1 VAVLNRVERVYRA
14 LNIEEADKVPKG
26 ELGIHDELVSALL
39 GEPVGNSFE
48 AHVRV
53 RRLLNIDLVNLGL
66 DDGPKVELI
75 GMTKEG
81 YPIYRNWLWVEWV
94 ESGKTRRYL
103 KHAPSTVEYMEHF
116 CMPSVNLFNT
126 SSIRRW
132 VEQTDFCVFAQ
143 VGGVFDSIYPYMG
156 LTNYVKALYLR
167 PNALRHVIEEVYRF
181 NLEVI
186 KMFAEAGAH
195 VILVGDDLAYDNG
208 PFIPPSLLRK
218 YVLPYLAGEAEAAH
232 RLNLPVI
239 LHSDGNIRLLME
251 DIVKAGFDGLHSLQ
265 PSSGVDIVEIKK
277 RWGERLCLMGN
288 VDLDFLLTL
297 GKPEDVETEVKRL
310 MREVAPGGGYILSTT
325 NVLTRY
331 VPPENALAMYRA
343 AEKYGRYPINI

>member
-1 VAVLNRVERVYRA
+1 MATLNRIERVYRA
-14 LNIEEADKVPKG
+14 LKIEEADKVPKG

-39 GEPVGNSFE
+39 GEPSGNSFE

-53 RRLLNIDLVNLGL
+53 RRLLNMDLVNLGL
-66 DDGPKVELI
+66 EGGPRVELI
-75 GMTKEG
+75 GVTKEG
-81 YPIYRNWLWVEWV
+81 YPIYRNWLGVEWV
-94 ESGKTRRYL
+94 ESGKTRSYL
-103 KHAPSTVEYMEHF
+103 KHALSTAEDMEHF
-116 CMPSVNLFNT
+116 CMPDINLFNT
-126 SSIRRW
+126 TSIRRW

-156 LTNYVKALYLR
+156 LTNYVKALYLY

-195 VILVGDDLAYDNG
+195 VILVGDDIAYDNG

-218 YVLPYLAGEAEAAH
+218 YVFPYLAGEAEAAH

-239 LHSDGNIRLLME
+239 LHSDGNIMLLIE

-265 PSSGVDIVEIKK
+265 PSAGVDIVAIKK
-277 RWGERLCLMGN
+277 RWGSRLCLMGN
-288 VDLDFLLTL
+288 VDLDSLLTL
-297 GKPEDVETEVKRL
+297 GIPEDVEAEVKRL
-310 MREVAPGGGYILSTT
+310 IREVAPGGGYILSTT

-343 AEKYGRYPINI
+343 AEKYGQYPINI

>member
-1 VAVLNRVERVYRA
+1 MDKVERVYRA

-39 GEPVGNSFE
+39 DEPVGSSFE
-48 AHVRV
+48 AQVKV
-53 RRLLNIDLVNLGL
+53 RRLLNMDLVNLGL
-66 DDGPKVELI
+66 EGGPKVELV
-75 GMTKEG
+75 GVTKEG
-81 YPIYRNWLWVEWV
+81 YPIYRNWLGVEWV

-103 KHAPSTVEYMEHF
+103 KHALSSVEDMENF
-116 CMPSVNLFNT
+116 CMPSINLFNT

-132 VEQTDFCVFAQ
+132 VGQTDFCVFAQ

-156 LTNYVKALYLR
+156 LTNYVKALYLC
-167 PNALRHVIEEVYRF
+167 PNALKHVIEEVYRF

-208 PFIPPSLLRK
+208 PFVPPSLLRK
-218 YVLPYLAGEAEAAH
+218 YVFPYLTGEAEAAH
-232 RLNLPVI
+232 RFNLPVI
-239 LHSDGNIRLLME
+239 LHSDGNITLLME

-265 PSSGVDIVEIKK
+265 PSAGVNIVEIKK
-277 RWGERLCLMGN
+277 HWGSRLCLMGN
-288 VDLDFLLTL
+288 VDLDTLLPF
-297 GKPEDVETEVKRL
+297 GKPEDIEAEVKRL

>member
-1 VAVLNRVERVYRA
+1 MDKVERVYRA

-39 GEPVGNSFE
+39 REPIDDSFE

-53 RRLLNIDLVNLGL
+53 RKLLNMDLVNLGL
-66 DDGPKVELI
+66 GGGPKVETI
-75 GMTKEG
+75 GTTKEG
-81 YPIYRNWLWVEWV
+81 YPIYRNWLGAEWV

-103 KHAPSTVEYMEHF
+103 KYAPHTPGDMEQFYM
-116 CMPSVNLFNT
+116 PDISLFNT
-126 SSIRRW
+126 SSIRKW

-143 VGGVFDSIYPYMG
+143 VGGVFDSIYPHMG
-156 LTNYVKALYLR
+156 FTNYVKALYLY

-218 YVLPYLAGEAEAAH
+218 CVLPYLAGEAEAAH
-232 RLNLPVI
+232 KRNLPVM
-239 LHSDGNIRLLME
+239 LHSDGNITLLME
-251 DIVKAGFDGLHSLQ
+251 DIAKAGFDGLHSLQ
-265 PSSGVDIVEIKK
+265 PSAGVNIVDIKK
-277 RWGERLCLMGN
+277 SWGGMLCLMGN
-288 VDLDFLLTL
+288 VDLDYLLPF
-297 GKPEDVETEVKRL
+297 GKPEDVEAEVKRL
-310 MREVAPGGGYILSTT
+310 MLEVAPGGGYILSTT

-331 VPPENALAMYRA
+331 VPPENALAMYMA
-343 AEKYGRYPINI
+343 AEKYGRYPIKT